1 MHFFP
6 RHQLQGLL
14 VFLLFSTA
22 HGGDAD
28 PPPTDPPDPRS
39 KPLILVKIWCL
50 VILFVT
56 TFVAGISPYLVK
68 WNEGLILLGT
78 QFAGGVFLGTALMQF
93 LSDSDYAFD
102 SLISKHYPFAFMLG
116 CVGFLI
122 AMFADCVVLCVYR
135 KQRSRDVRV
144 QGGIQQR
151 KSSSGVGTSQS
162 QIQVD
167 DGTDHIM
174 NTLFFNA
181 ISFGDSVLLI
191 IALCFHS
198 IFEGIA
204 IGVMDTQSRAWRA
217 LWTVTLHKVFAA
229 IAMGIALLRTIPGHP
244 LLSCT
249 AYAFVFAISC
259 PIGVAIG
266 IVIDATA
273 PGIVADWI
281 YAIFMGLASG
291 VFVYVSVNHLLFK
304 GYLPEG
310 TVSVDM
316 PHHKFVAVVLGV
328 AAVAVV
334 MIWDTSSRAYGGG

>member
-6 RHQLQGLL
+6 RHQLQCLL
-14 VFLLFSTA
+14 LFLLFSTA

-28 PPPTDPPDPRS
+28 PPDPRL

-93 LSDSDYAFD
+93 LSDSDDAFD

-116 CVGFLI
+116 SVGFLI

-181 ISFGDSVLLI
+181 ISFGDSMLLI

-229 IAMGIALLRTIPGHP
+229 IAMGIALLRTILGHP

-291 VFVYVSVNHLLFK
+291 VFVYVSVDHLLFK

-328 AAVAVV
+328 AAIAVV
-334 MIWDTSSRAYGGG
+334 MIWDTLSRAYGGG